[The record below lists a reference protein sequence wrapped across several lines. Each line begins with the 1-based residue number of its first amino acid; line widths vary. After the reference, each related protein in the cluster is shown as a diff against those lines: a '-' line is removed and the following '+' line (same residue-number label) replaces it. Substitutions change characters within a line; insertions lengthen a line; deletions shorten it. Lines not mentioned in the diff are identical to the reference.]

1 MINISNIE
9 FIEKKIISKKNRFEL
24 NYKENLEIKNEFKNK
39 NILIAGASGSIGE
52 VFTKKILKLNF
63 KNLYLLD
70 KNENSLTEI
79 NRDIINLIGLKKIK
93 KIFFICADFT
103 QLNINSVL
111 NKKKFIF
118 F

>member
-9 FIEKKIISKKNRFEL
+9 FIEKKLSQKNRFEL

-79 NRDIINLIGLKKIK
+79 NRDIINLIGKKIK
-93 KIFFICADFT
+93 KIFLFVQI
-103 QLNINSVL
+103 LRN
-111 NKKKFIF
+111 
-118 F
+118 

>member
-1 MINISNIE
+1 M
-9 FIEKKIISKKNRFEL
+9 
-24 NYKENLEIKNEFKNK
+24 
-39 NILIAGASGSIGE
+39 
-52 VFTKKILKLNF
+52 FTKKILKLNF

-93 KIFFICADFT
+93 DFFICADFT

-111 NKKKFIF
+111 NKKIHIF
-118 F
+118 